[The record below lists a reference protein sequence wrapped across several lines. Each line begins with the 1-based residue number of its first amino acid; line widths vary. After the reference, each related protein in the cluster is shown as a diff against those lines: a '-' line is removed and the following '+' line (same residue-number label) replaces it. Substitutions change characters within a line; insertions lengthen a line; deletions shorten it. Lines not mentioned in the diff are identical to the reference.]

1 MGMSAWDVVEEMV
14 GVGGVGVEG
23 ERFEGETIGGLTLC
37 AMAERRRKAGLR
49 AEQKAGSSQDSRPV
63 RNDMAVGS
71 RSDPRTV
78 RNDIV
83 AAGNFTG
90 KQLGE
95 MAEAEFLAKAAELGL
110 GVARPWGDS
119 NRYDFIVDDDGVLC
133 RVQVKSAHRA
143 GANGSYSIRTHGHSG
158 RSYEASEIDALAAW
172 VAPEDAWYLFPV
184 RVVRRLR
191 TMKLF
196 PASRRKRSKFEK
208 WRETWWVLSRR
219 LKRMV

>member
-1 MGMSAWDVVEEMV
+1 MGMSAWDVVAEMV
-14 GVGGVGVEG
+14 GVGEERVETG
-23 ERFEGETIGGLTLC
+23 MIDGLTIC
-37 AMAERRRKAGLR
+37 AMAGGRRR
-49 AEQKAGSSQDSRPV
+49 KAGSSQDLRPV
-63 RNDMAVGS
+63 RNDIAL
-71 RSDPRTV
+71 
-78 RNDIV
+78 I
-83 AAGNFTG
+83 NFTG

-119 NRYDFIVDDDGVLC
+119 NRYDFIVDDDGTLC

-143 GANGSYSIRTHGHSG
+143 GANGGYSIRTHGHSG

-184 RVVRRLR
+184 RVVRRMR

-196 PASRRKRSKFEK
+196 PGSRRKRSKFEK
-208 WRETWWVLSRR
+208 WREAWWVVSRR
-219 LKRMV
+219 LKKMV

>member
-1 MGMSAWDVVEEMV
+1 MSAWDVVAEM
-14 GVGGVGVEG
+14 VGVEG
-23 ERFEGETIGGLTLC
+23 EGVEGVGIGGLTIC
-37 AMAERRRKAGLR
+37 AMAGGRRR
-49 AEQKAGSSQDSRPV
+49 KAGSSQDL
-63 RNDMAVGS
+63 
-71 RSDPRTV
+71 RTV

-83 AAGNFTG
+83 AGENF
-90 KQLGE
+90 
-95 MAEAEFLAKAAELGL
+95 
-110 GVARPWGDS
+110 
-119 NRYDFIVDDDGVLC
+119 NRYDFIVDDDGTLC

-143 GANGSYSIRTHGHSG
+143 GANGGYSIRTHGHSG

-208 WRETWWVLSRR
+208 WREAWWVVSRR